1 MSGGAMPMAEKSSGG
16 LTGRHVLFGLVA
28 FFGAVFAVNGVFLYS
43 ALKTNT
49 GVVANEPYRKG
60 LAYNERIA
68 ADERQKALGWQDEAS
83 LASDGR
89 VSVVMKGAE
98 GQPISGLTIE
108 ATLGRP
114 STVTG
119 ERKLR
124 LAEVAP
130 GTYAATTA
138 AVEAGTWLF
147 ELEAR
152 RAANAEQPD
161 YRARRRLWL
170 KP

>member
-1 MSGGAMPMAEKSSGG
+1 MTEEGSGG
-16 LTGRHVLFGLVA
+16 LTGRHVLFGLIA
-28 FFGAVFAVNGVFLYS
+28 FFGVIFAVNGWFLYS

-68 ADERQKALGWQDEAS
+68 ADERQKALGWQDEAV

-98 GQPISGLTIE
+98 GQPISGLILE

-114 STVTG
+114 STTAG
-119 ERKLR
+119 EQKLK
-124 LAEVAP
+124 LAEMSP
-130 GTYAATTA
+130 GTYAAA
-138 AVEAGTWLF
+138 SKAVDSGTWLF
-147 ELEAR
+147 ALEAR
-152 RAANAEQPD
+152 RADNAEEPI

>member
-1 MSGGAMPMAEKSSGG
+1 MADEGSGG
-16 LTGRHVLFGLVA
+16 LKGRHVLYSLIA
-28 FFGAVFAVNGVFLYS
+28 FFGVVFAVNGVFLYS

-83 LASDGR
+83 FTGDGR
-89 VSVVMKGAE
+89 VSVVMKGAD
-98 GQPISGLTIE
+98 GQPVSGLVME

-114 STVTG
+114 STTAG
-119 ERKLR
+119 EHKLR
-124 LAEVAP
+124 LAEIAP
-130 GTYAATTA
+130 GSYAATVAGA
-138 AVEAGTWLF
+138 APGTWLF
-147 ELEAR
+147 ALEAR
-152 RAANAEQPD
+152 RADNAEEPI